1 MITEDKKGEKVKQTN
16 EIKVAAPLLDAIS
29 IEDKNITADALLTQ
43 RKFASYLVEE
53 RKAHYFLTVKSN
65 QPTLKEDIEFYF
77 DNINRPADFKDESDS
92 GHGRMEIRH
101 IWTTSDLM
109 GYLDFPHVE
118 QAFKIN
124 RQFTDKKTGKVSKET
139 VYGIT
144 SRSEEEA
151 DAQKIL
157 KIVRGHWSIENSC
170 HYILDWNF
178 DEDRSRIRTGHGPE
192 NMTRLRRLAIGIIK
206 SKGVVSVATKMRQLS
221 FNTRAVFDYLRMS
234 KNTCPSIECVGLPN

>member
-1 MITEDKKGEKVKQTN
+1 MIAETQKAEKVKQTN
-16 EIKVAAPLLDAIS
+16 EIKVAAPLLDAIA

-53 RKAHYFLTVKSN
+53 RKAHYFFTVKSN

-77 DNINRPADFKDESDS
+77 GNINRTADFIDESDS
-92 GHGRMEIRH
+92 GHGRMEIRQ
-101 IWTTSDLM
+101 IWATPDLK
-109 GYLDFPHVE
+109 GYLDFPYVE
-118 QAFKIN
+118 QAFKIY
-124 RQFTDKKTGKVSKET
+124 RQFTNKKTGKISEET

-144 SRSEEEA
+144 SRTEEEA
-151 DAQKIL
+151 DAEKIL

-178 DEDRSRIRTGHGPE
+178 DEDRSRIRTGYGPE
-192 NMTRLRRLAIGIIK
+192 NITRLRRLAIGVIK
-206 SKGVVSVATKMRQLS
+206 SKGAVSVAAKMRQLS

-234 KNTCPSIECVGLPN
+234 KNTRPSAMYAG